1 MRLFLSAS
9 LLPAFNNTVASRI
22 MSHGF
27 FIQGTKSQVWFKAVI
42 IEGATW
48 TRMLRCDAT

>member
-1 MRLFLSAS
+1 MAFRN
-9 LLPAFNNTVASRI
+9 LLVRI
-22 MSHGF
+22 ITITIFFFKRF